1 MFHYVDF
8 GEENRSKKK
17 IIKNL
22 KTDSQIDRGV
32 GLTKIQANSVEN
44 LLKSCED
51 IETQATIVLKSLDQ
65 SILKNTY
72 FAQEG
77 IHRLYVVIRQGI
89 KALTQTVFRNLPK
102 TDIQNLTDYK
112 KSLEDL
118 YEALD
123 ERFQEVNERIF
134 GNEPLKGR
142 TPEQY
147 KRETGREY
155 RPPVPA
161 SKLRKALLKKQ
172 QEEIRINSSL
182 ARQRQYLQKLQD
194 EYDNL
199 QQRLETVDDDMQEI
213 SDYLNR
219 KRADLQYRADTF
231 QRQQEQINSGTLSP
245 KDFETMLKKQDGLN
259 RALNKIQEEIGQAI
273 EKYQN
278 LEMDKQAIPTRLQQ
292 LELEIQRMGEV
303 PENVIETEPLTEEE
317 YAQQLI
323 LEEKSMIG
331 QKDYELVMKDFK
343 IFINSLGDGL
353 IRFTSGLSSK
363 LSKSQET
370 NFRTPV
376 DIAVS
381 KLEGSGSFR
390 GHSGYDHKRFL

>member
-147 KRETGREY
+147 RRDTGQEY

-161 SKLRKALLKKQ
+161 SNLRKALLKKQ
-172 QEEIRINSSL
+172 QEEIRTNTSL
-182 ARQRQYLQKLQD
+182 AQQRRYLQ
-194 EYDNL
+194 NL
-199 QQRLETVDDDMQEI
+199 QAQKTELEQRLETVDDDMQEI
-213 SDYLNR
+213 SDFLDR

-231 QRQQEQINSGTLSP
+231 QRQQAQIDSGTLSP

-273 EKYQN
+273 EQYQN
-278 LEMDKQAIPTRLQQ
+278 LEMDKQALPTRIQQ

-303 PENVIETEPLTEEE
+303 PENVIETEPLTDKE
-317 YAQQLI
+317 YKQQLL

-343 IFINSLGDGL
+343 IFINSLADGL

>member
-161 SKLRKALLKKQ
+161 SNLRKSLLKKQ
-172 QEEIRINSSL
+172 QEETRINASL
-182 ARQRQYLQKLQD
+182 AQQRRYLQSLQTQ
-194 EYDNL
+194 YATL

-213 SDYLNR
+213 SDFLDR

-231 QRQQEQINSGTLSP
+231 QRQQEQIDSGTLSP

-273 EKYQN
+273 EQYQN
-278 LEMDKQAIPTRLQQ
+278 LEMDKQSFPTRIQQ

-303 PENVIETEPLTEEE
+303 PENVIETEPLTDEE
-317 YAQQLI
+317 YKQQLL

-343 IFINSLGDGL
+343 IFINSLADGL

-390 GHSGYDHKRFL
+390 GHSGYEHKRFL

>member
-147 KRETGREY
+147 RRDTGQEY

-161 SKLRKALLKKQ
+161 SNLRKALLKKQ
-172 QEEIRINSSL
+172 QEEIRTNTSL
-182 ARQRQYLQKLQD
+182 AQQRRYLQ
-194 EYDNL
+194 NL
-199 QQRLETVDDDMQEI
+199 QAQKTELEQRLETVDDDMQEI
-213 SDYLNR
+213 SDFLDR

-231 QRQQEQINSGTLSP
+231 QRQQAQIDSGTLSP

-273 EKYQN
+273 EQYQN
-278 LEMDKQAIPTRLQQ
+278 LEMDKQALPTRIQQ

-303 PENVIETEPLTEEE
+303 PENVIETEPLTDKE
-317 YAQQLI
+317 YKQQLL

-331 QKDYELVMKDFK
+331 QKDYELVMKEFK
-343 IFINSLGDGL
+343 IFINSLNDGL
-353 IRFTSGLSSK
+353 IRFTSGISGK
-363 LSKSQET
+363 LNKSQIT
-370 NFRTPV
+370 QFRTPV

-381 KLEGSGSFR
+381 KLEGGNFK